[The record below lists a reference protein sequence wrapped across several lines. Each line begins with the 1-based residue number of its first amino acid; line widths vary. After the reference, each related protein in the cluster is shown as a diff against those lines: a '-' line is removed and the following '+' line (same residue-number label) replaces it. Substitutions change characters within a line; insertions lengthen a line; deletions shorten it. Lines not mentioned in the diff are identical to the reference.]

1 MCRSESNWTQGRVRS
16 RRTEAGTGTRLG
28 IGIGGG
34 DPGTAVRKPG
44 VGESGREPPR
54 PRTRSFGGEELGH
67 GCAGW
72 GATE

>member
-16 RRTEAGTGTRLG
+16 RRTEAGTGTR

-44 VGESGREPPR
+44 VGESAREPPR
-54 PRTRSFGGEELGH
+54 PRPRSFGGEGLGH